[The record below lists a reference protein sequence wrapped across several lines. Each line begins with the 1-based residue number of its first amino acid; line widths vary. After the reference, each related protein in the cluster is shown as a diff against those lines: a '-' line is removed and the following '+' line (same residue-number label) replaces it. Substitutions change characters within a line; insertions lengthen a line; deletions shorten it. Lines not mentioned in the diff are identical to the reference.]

1 MPGRLQ
7 RDSLSTALPIENSP
21 PGIQTIP
28 GGTGTGTEFAFGIVG
43 PNVAEASTAAVVADT
58 ASRGLA
64 PLRAYTVNAPTVIK
78 ANVSKPLFLFM
89 VPSTRCFVFR
99 RRAHCPCGAKSASSR
114 ARNLPSLFLEGKNTV
129 PIALH
134 ADNHPPLLLRFVIQ
148 CLCEC

>member
-28 GGTGTGTEFAFGIVG
+28 GGTGTGAEFAFGIVG

-58 ASRGLA
+58 ASRGFA
-64 PLRAYTVNAPTVIK
+64 PLRAYTVNAATVIK

-89 VPSTRCFVFR
+89 IPSTRCFLVRWHAPCRWCARFAYSMSFR
-99 RRAHCPCGAKSASSR
+99 
-114 ARNLPSLFLEGKNTV
+114 
-129 PIALH
+129 AL
-134 ADNHPPLLLRFVIQ
+134 
-148 CLCEC
+148 